1 MRLLVLLYLLSY
13 LLDLCKF
20 FHSASMFV
28 SEEEKRKKEK
38 KNLTVLTSIL
48 ASLSA
53 IVASLPCAMGQPLVT
68 VWGQIL
74 IDRLYDLLEH
84 SNTDLRTVAAATLA
98 SFSLMCSGGGRHS
111 THIPRTVHTHLSS
124 PSALASSSSSS
135 FGRPISQK
143 RISLGGDGG
152 DGENQDHL
160 TDGQSPYCNDDTPQ
174 SEGMGMGKEEKE
186 EKKEEEGAWLMEAC
200 LSRIRVALS
209 SAFEKKG
216 APAFLFFIS

>member
-1 MRLLVLLYLLSY
+1 
-13 LLDLCKF
+13 
-20 FHSASMFV
+20 MFV
-28 SEEEKRKKEK
+28 SEEEKKRKEK

-53 IVASLPCAMGQPLVT
+53 IVASLPCAVGQPLVT

-111 THIPRTVHTHLSS
+111 VHIPHTAHTHHSS
-124 PSALASSSSSS
+124 PASPSSSS

-143 RISLGGDGG
+143 RLSVGG
-152 DGENQDHL
+152 EPL
-160 TDGQSPYCNDDTPQ
+160 TDSQSPVCDDDNQ
-174 SEGMGMGKEEKE
+174 QGEGEGKGKEVDEKGE
-186 EKKEEEGAWLMEAC
+186 RKEEEGAWQMEAC

-216 APAFLFFIS
+216 ITEAYLLVYHAI

>member
-1 MRLLVLLYLLSY
+1 
-13 LLDLCKF
+13 
-20 FHSASMFV
+20 MFV
-28 SEEEKRKKEK
+28 SEEEKKKKEK

-53 IVASLPCAMGQPLVT
+53 IVATLPCTVGQPLVT

-111 THIPRTVHTHLSS
+111 VHIPRTVHTHHSSSS
-124 PSALASSSSSS
+124 PASPSSSS

-143 RISLGGDGG
+143 RLSVSNDGG
-152 DGENQDHL
+152 GEPL
-160 TDGQSPYCNDDTPQ
+160 TDSQSPVCDDDNLQ
-174 SEGMGMGKEEKE
+174 GEVEGKGMIKEIDEKD

-216 APAFLFFIS
+216 TIED

>member
-1 MRLLVLLYLLSY
+1 
-13 LLDLCKF
+13 
-20 FHSASMFV
+20 MFV
-28 SEEEKRKKEK
+28 SEEEKKKKEK

-53 IVASLPCAMGQPLVT
+53 IVASLPCVAGEPLVT

-84 SNTDLRTVAAATLA
+84 SNTDLRTVAASTLA
-98 SFSLMCSGGGRHS
+98 TFSLMCSGGGRHS
-111 THIPRTVHTHLSS
+111 THIPRTPHRHPSS
-124 PSALASSSSSS
+124 PSASASSY
-135 FGRPISQK
+135 GRPISQK
-143 RISLGGDGG
+143 RMSIGGEG
-152 DGENQDHL
+152 DIDPL
-160 TDGQSPYCNDDTPQ
+160 TLTPGQSPLPYDGTLH
-174 SEGMGMGKEEKE
+174 SEGKGENNDKGKEGEREEEREKE

-216 APAFLFFIS
+216 TSQFHFAAI

>member
-1 MRLLVLLYLLSY
+1 
-13 LLDLCKF
+13 
-20 FHSASMFV
+20 MFV
-28 SEEEKRKKEK
+28 SEEEKKKKEK

-53 IVASLPCAMGQPLVT
+53 IVASLPCAVGQPLVT

-111 THIPRTVHTHLSS
+111 AHMPLTAHTHHS
-124 PSALASSSSSS
+124 PASPSSSSSS
-135 FGRPISQK
+135 IRRPISQK
-143 RISLGGDGG
+143 RLSVGNDGG
-152 DGENQDHL
+152 EPFTNSFSPVCDDDNLQGE
-160 TDGQSPYCNDDTPQ
+160 G
-174 SEGMGMGKEEKE
+174 EGKGKEVDEKE

-216 APAFLFFIS
+216 ITEVY

>member
-1 MRLLVLLYLLSY
+1 
-13 LLDLCKF
+13 
-20 FHSASMFV
+20 MFV
-28 SEEEKRKKEK
+28 SDEEKKKKEK

-53 IVASLPCAMGQPLVT
+53 IVASLPCTVGQSMVT

-111 THIPRTVHTHLSS
+111 TRNPHTAHTHPSS
-124 PSALASSSSSS
+124 PSALASSSS

-143 RISLGGDGG
+143 RSSIGGI
-152 DGENQDHL
+152 GENQDPL
-160 TDGQSPYCNDDTPQ
+160 TDGQSPLCNDDTLDR
-174 SEGMGMGKEEKE
+174 ED
-186 EKKEEEGAWLMEAC
+186 KEEEEEAGKGEKKDEEGTWLMEAC

-216 APAFLFFIS
+216 THDSLCVACNITYKSDRTVLSK

>member
-1 MRLLVLLYLLSY
+1 
-13 LLDLCKF
+13 
-20 FHSASMFV
+20 MFV
-28 SEEEKRKKEK
+28 SEEEKKKKEK

-53 IVASLPCAMGQPLVT
+53 IVASLPCVAGEPLVT

-98 SFSLMCSGGGRHS
+98 TFSLMCSGGGRHS
-111 THIPRTVHTHLSS
+111 THIPRTPHTHPSS
-124 PSALASSSSSS
+124 PSASASSSY
-135 FGRPISQK
+135 GRPISQK
-143 RISLGGDGG
+143 RLSIGGDG
-152 DGENQDHL
+152 DIDPL
-160 TDGQSPYCNDDTPQ
+160 TLTPGQSPLRYDDTLH
-174 SEGMGMGKEEKE
+174 SEGKEKNKEKGKESEREEEREKE
-186 EKKEEEGAWLMEAC
+186 EKKEEGAWLMEAC

-216 APAFLFFIS
+216 TSQTFSQPAIHSN

>member
-1 MRLLVLLYLLSY
+1 
-13 LLDLCKF
+13 
-20 FHSASMFV
+20 MFV
-28 SEEEKRKKEK
+28 SEEEKKKKEK

-53 IVASLPCAMGQPLVT
+53 IVASLPCVAGEPLVT

-98 SFSLMCSGGGRHS
+98 TFSLMCSGGGRHS
-111 THIPRTVHTHLSS
+111 THIPRTPHTHPSS
-124 PSALASSSSSS
+124 PSASASASY
-135 FGRPISQK
+135 GRPISQK
-143 RISLGGDGG
+143 RLSIGGDG
-152 DGENQDHL
+152 DIDPL
-160 TDGQSPYCNDDTPQ
+160 TLTPGQSPLPYDDTLH
-174 SEGMGMGKEEKE
+174 SEGKGKNMDKGADKGSEREEEREKE

-216 APAFLFFIS
+216 TSQYHFSACNIIWMMVDC

>member
-1 MRLLVLLYLLSY
+1 
-13 LLDLCKF
+13 
-20 FHSASMFV
+20 MFV
-28 SEEEKRKKEK
+28 SEEEKKKKEK

-53 IVASLPCAMGQPLVT
+53 IVASLPCTVGQPLVT

-111 THIPRTVHTHLSS
+111 THIIHTVHTHQS
-124 PSALASSSSSS
+124 PASPSSSSSIR
-135 FGRPISQK
+135 RPISQK
-143 RISLGGDGG
+143 RLSVGNDGG
-152 DGENQDHL
+152 GPL
-160 TDGQSPYCNDDTPQ
+160 TDSLSPVCDDDNIQ
-174 SEGMGMGKEEKE
+174 GEGEGNGKGTGKEVDEND

-216 APAFLFFIS
+216 NTKVHLLVCHTT